1 MKNDRKMHK
10 QINQIFISFLLL
22 LLLWLLLLL
31 LWLLAMESGDVLG
44 AIVTIQVVE
53 GRRLAAKDVGGTSDP
68 YPIIG
73 CVNDQV
79 CPSQ

>member
-22 LLLWLLLLL
+22 LLLLWLL